1 MKKIRF
7 LAVMLCMAALMCS
20 FAVTVNA
27 QSNEPTIE
35 QAPAVTPAPVP
46 APPHILA
53 LEMMNPDII
62 ILSLRPSDYR

>member
-1 MKKIRF
+1 MKKSRF

-35 QAPAVTPAPVP
+35 QAPVATPTSVP
-46 APPHILA
+46 APPGGTGTVV
-53 LEMMNPDII
+53 EQ
-62 ILSLRPSDYR
+62 SDEEGREF